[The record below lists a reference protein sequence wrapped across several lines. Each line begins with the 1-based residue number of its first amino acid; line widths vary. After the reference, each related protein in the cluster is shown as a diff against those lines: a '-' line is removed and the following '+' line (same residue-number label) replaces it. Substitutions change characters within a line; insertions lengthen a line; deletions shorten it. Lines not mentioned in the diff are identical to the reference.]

1 MKMLKPVLA
10 ACLVCVTS
18 LSSAQAAYPAKP
30 IRLLVPFAAAGGAD
44 VVMRPFVSKLTEQL
58 GQHIIYE
65 NRGGGGG
72 VLAGEIVARAAPDG
86 YTLLCGA
93 VGVMTVTGNLM
104 KMPFDPLNDFT
115 PITRVA
121 DVASLLG
128 ARPGLASRT
137 LKEIVDYA
145 KANPGKLVWG
155 VTGIG
160 APGHLAMG
168 RFRVEQGITV
178 NEVFYKGAGPATVAL
193 ISGEIDI
200 MSANPGVYMPHI
212 KAGRIRPIATSS
224 AKRLAILPDIPTYAE
239 AGFPGY
245 LFASWYGLVA
255 PARTPVAVINKLH
268 AESVKVLKEAEINAV
283 FQREGGVAVG
293 NTPQEFARGVRDE
306 FNEAG
311 RIIKTANIRI

>member
-1 MKMLKPVLA
+1 
-10 ACLVCVTS
+10 
-18 LSSAQAAYPAKP
+18 
-30 IRLLVPFAAAGGAD
+30 LLVPFAAAGGAD
-44 VVMRPFVSKLTEQL
+44 VVMRPFISKLTEQV

-104 KMPFDPLNDFT
+104 KMPFDPLNDFA
-115 PITRVA
+115 PITRVT

-268 AESVKVLKEAEINAV
+268 AEVTRILGMPDVKERLYGQGFEILTQAPGQFGAYLKADIL
-283 FQREGGVAVG
+283 QW
-293 NTPQEFARGVRDE
+293 ARVVKSSGATVD
-306 FNEAG
+306 
-311 RIIKTANIRI
+311 